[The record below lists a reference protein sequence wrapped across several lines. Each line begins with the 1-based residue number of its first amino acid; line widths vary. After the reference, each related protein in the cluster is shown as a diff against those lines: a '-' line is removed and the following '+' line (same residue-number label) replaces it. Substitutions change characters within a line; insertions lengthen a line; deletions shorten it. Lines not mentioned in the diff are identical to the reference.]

1 MLAGIIILSIC
12 FGWSNSQLQSS
23 YDKLSKNHSQL
34 QEEVKKLK
42 EKIEE
47 KCPDRWTRFGS
58 SCYFKSHERKTWSDS
73 RRDCQDKGADL
84 VMINSK
90 EEQEF
95 INELN
100 MRGESWIGLRAKQ
113 TSGGYKWE
121 WVDGSAVNETLWQG
135 IQAVTQYRLA
145 PTSYDGDTTLEELN
159 KCYAWFDELNNTQVK
174 KATLRGFTDQL
185 ANVFSDIFNSS
196 LSQMIIPACFNTTT
210 IIPVPK
216 KFSVSSLN
224 DYRHSEGV
232 LSGVQ
237 DIYAEPDLST
247 KVRYSRK
254 EQEDRAEWEQR
265 EVDTY
270 ESADEIRDSYDHFQ
284 SQEGGPQ
291 TQSPPSVQKGSF
303 RCATLALRVLCLLM
317 LAGIIILSI
326 CFGWSN
332 SQLQSSY
339 DKLSKNHS
347 QLQEEVKKL
356 KEKIEEKCPD
366 RWTRFGSSCYFK
378 STESKTWSE
387 SRRDCQDKGAD
398 LVMIN
403 SKEEQE
409 FVNEFGGFFWIGLT
423 AKQTSGGS
431 KWEWVDGS
439 ALTETFWAKGH
450 EIPSYGYYGVCCDS
464 DGKWTQS
471 PGYNFGDRVSKT
483 FICEK

>member
-1 MLAGIIILSIC
+1 M
-12 FGWSNSQLQSS
+12 SS
-23 YDKLSKNHSQL
+23 
-34 QEEVKKLK
+34 
-42 EKIEE
+42 
-47 KCPDRWTRFGS
+47 
-58 SCYFKSHERKTWSDS
+58 
-73 RRDCQDKGADL
+73 
-84 VMINSK
+84 
-90 EEQEF
+90 
-95 INELN
+95 
-100 MRGESWIGLRAKQ
+100 
-113 TSGGYKWE
+113 
-121 WVDGSAVNETLWQG
+121 
-135 IQAVTQYRLA
+135 
-145 PTSYDGDTTLEELN
+145 
-159 KCYAWFDELNNTQVK
+159 
-174 KATLRGFTDQL
+174 
-185 ANVFSDIFNSS
+185 
-196 LSQMIIPACFNTTT
+196 
-210 IIPVPK
+210 
-216 KFSVSSLN
+216 
-224 DYRHSEGV
+224 
-232 LSGVQ
+232 
-237 DIYAEPDLST
+237 DIYAEPDLSK

-254 EQEDRAEWEQR
+254 EQEDRAEWQQR

-270 ESADEIRDSYDHFQ
+270 ESADDIRDSYDHFQ

-291 TQSPPSVQKGSF
+291 TQNPPSVQKGSF

-423 AKQTSGGS
+423 AKQTSGRY

-439 ALTETFWAKGH
+439 ALTET
-450 EIPSYGYYGVCCDS
+450 
-464 DGKWTQS
+464 
-471 PGYNFGDRVSKT
+471 
-483 FICEK
+483 